1 MKILDPVLLNQLY
14 DDASSSE
21 RLRSHFM
28 LHANHSEK
36 VQRLIIAM
44 LKGSYVEPH
53 YHELPHQWEMFILL
67 HGQIRVC
74 LYSVE
79 GEVLHDKIIN
89 AHDTLPIVEF
99 LPGDIHSVE
108 CLSDKA
114 LLIEMKEGPF
124 DPLNAKVAWKGAL
137 Q

>member
-1 MKILDPVLLNQLY
+1 MKILEPVLLNQLY

-67 HGQIRVC
+67 RGKIRVC
-74 LYSVE
+74 LYSITGKVSRD
-79 GEVLHDKIIN
+79 LIISE
-89 AHDTLPIVEF
+89 DDPLPLVQF
-99 LPGDIHSVE
+99 FPRDIHSVE
-108 CLSDKA
+108 CLSERA
-114 LLIEMKEGPF
+114 LLLEVKEGPF
-124 DPLNAKVAWKGAL
+124 DPQYAKIVWKGGW
-137 Q
+137 

>member
-67 HGQIRVC
+67 RGKIRVC
-74 LYSVE
+74 LYSIT
-79 GEVLHDKIIN
+79 GEVSRDLIISE
-89 AHDTLPIVEF
+89 DDPLPLVQF
-99 LPGDIHSVE
+99 FPRDIHSVE
-108 CLSDKA
+108 CLSERA
-114 LLIEMKEGPF
+114 LLLEVKEGPF
-124 DPLNAKVAWKGAL
+124 DPQYAKIVWKGGW
-137 Q
+137 